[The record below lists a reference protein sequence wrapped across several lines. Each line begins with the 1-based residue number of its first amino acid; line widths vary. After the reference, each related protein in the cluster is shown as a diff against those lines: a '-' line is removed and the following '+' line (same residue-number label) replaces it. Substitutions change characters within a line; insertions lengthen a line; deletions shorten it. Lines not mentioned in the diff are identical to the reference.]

1 MAGGGTDAEWEG
13 ALVVDGE
20 KRPLPVGST
29 LNGRYG
35 RFYWHVPPGFRG
47 DFELQFTD
55 RATGA
60 TQRVTVGVGRP
71 GLTVGGEQWL
81 EGHMDRQGTSED
93 E

>member
-1 MAGGGTDAEWEG
+1 LAGGAMDAEWEG
-13 ALVVDGE
+13 ALVVGGE

-29 LNGRYG
+29 LNARYG

-60 TQRVTVGVGRP
+60 TQRVAVGVGGA
-71 GLTVGGEQWL
+71 GLERK
-81 EGHMDRQGTSED
+81 ER
-93 E
+93 